1 MKTTGDILRNRRL
14 ELGLTSQNIADKIDV
29 SQSYVNYVET
39 NKKNPS
45 VRFLEEIYKILNN
58 LTDEDKKNINEY
70 EEFRR
75 LPEGVQNK
83 LLNLTKVV
91 KGNVRIPN
99 EDDFME
105 LCVRAKASAGN
116 GYINLE
122 ECLYTTRIRKKS
134 YHKDCYL
141 IEVVGN
147 SMEPLIQDEAYV
159 VVDPTQTT
167 YIKDKIYVVKFGE
180 EVYIK
185 KVEINEKSKIM
196 ILKSVNPDHDP
207 IYIVEG
213 ESHLVK
219 ILGKAV
225 GYTYD
230 GKLS

>member
-29 SQSYVNYVET
+29 SQSYVNFVET

-45 VRFLEEIYKILNN
+45 VRFLEEISKILD
-58 LTDEDKKNINEY
+58 LTNEDKKDIEEY
-70 EEFRR
+70 EKFRR
-75 LPEGVQNK
+75 LPEEYQNK

-91 KGNVRIPN
+91 KGNTRMLS

-105 LCVRAKASAGN
+105 ICVRAKASAGN

-122 ECLYTTRIRKKS
+122 ECLYTTRIRKNG
-134 YHKDCYL
+134 YHKNCYI

-147 SMEPLIQDEAYV
+147 SMEPLIQDGAYV
-159 VVDPTQTT
+159 IVDPEQTS
-167 YIKDKIYVVKFGE
+167 YIKDKVYVVKSGE

-185 KVEINEKSKIM
+185 KVEIDEKSNFM
-196 ILKSVNPDHDP
+196 ILKSVNQDHGNK
-207 IYIVEG
+207 YIPEA

-219 ILGKAV
+219 ILGRAI
-225 GYTYD
+225 GYTYE
-230 GKLS
+230 GKL